1 MRAEII
7 EAGNIVEKKNITLG
21 DYRRFREIG
30 RNLKEGDE
38 LYYASF
44 DEMMYQRLYEIAD
57 KEGNYNWLEPED
69 ED

>member
-7 EAGNIVEKKNITLG
+7 EAGDIVEKKNITLE
-21 DYRRFREIG
+21 DYIRFRAIG
-30 RNLKEGDE
+30 RNLKEEDQ
-38 LYYASF
+38 LYYASY
-44 DEMMYQRLYEIAD
+44 DEMMYQRLHEIAD